1 MWEKPGWDQ
10 RVEEEGLN
18 RLGGMRAEEVMMRKS
33 PPNSKR
39 ELRESG
45 SVGEADVMLVGF
57 WMRNGFRERLVTGL
71 KKRVYDGKKAGG
83 RTYRGWRPEGEM
95 SQLQEVRKRA
105 AWEPVH
111 WERRYEEAGR
121 SG

>member
-1 MWEKPGWDQ
+1 MGEAGLGS
-10 RVEEEGLN
+10 EG
-18 RLGGMRAEEVMMRKS
+18 GGGRAEHVGRDEGGGSNDGKTSAECARG
-33 PPNSKR
+33 
-39 ELRESG
+39 LRESG